1 MAFRVKLP
9 YLISTILIVICSSY
23 FLSKNTPFTGDEFY
37 TLDIEKIHKP
47 IPYRIVLSQIIEI
60 FSPITS
66 ENIFSLRFTSIVFT
80 LVSIILWY
88 LCFIRDKYEAIIF
101 SILIITSSFL
111 LQESI
116 YFRYYSY
123 YFLSSTVT
131 FLCLIHWAKKLNTNQ
146 KLMVGFLG
154 TLISPYLFYILNA
167 LQFAFYFIY
176 IFIFEK
182 IKNIKLQLTLF
193 MLPLFFILFIAIK
206 PKIIWTLFNWLNII
220 GHLNID
226 MTAGI
231 VHGITKSV
239 IIKPFYA
246 VYQMIFGYDISPTS
260 SILIFLLFILVSMLI
275 AHQLYRIFLV
285 DKDLFLQYSAICIV
299 PFLMIY
305 LFFEVIS
312 LPGFTQLETKH
323 GMLLYPLVISLI
335 VKSRNYVSPMI
346 SYLLVGSIIFC
357 QTTGILFAY
366 NKKYV
371 NWNNIIE
378 KIDLFVNSDDKTKI
392 LMDGRS
398 RETFKFYNQNLEIN
412 KIISYT
418 WEPMDS
424 LESWIKDKERL
435 VLLLN
440 DYKSYTP
447 LTLEQNWNAGSG
459 SLDRVEKLN
468 MILNRVNKDYYLD
481 DSYVSYPTFLYLLKK
496 KVDGPDN
503 IVSAGVWQH
512 QLKDLGLPIKS
523 DKKNDVL
530 SSIIIQPGDSVEVI
544 SDSILVFNLENSCQ
558 EIEVGDTVGFVE
570 LNHVQI
576 PLILGKNIWDVFA
589 EFRDEEINE
598 ANVFHSWIH
607 KPLVSGS
614 IKYEGSYF
622 QHTANLYTMNSH
634 YSHEVI
640 KVINN
645 SGKSNIRFWISN

>member
-1 MAFRVKLP
+1 MTFREKLP

-47 IPYRIVLSQIIEI
+47 IPYRIVVSQIIET
-60 FSPITS
+60 FSPITP
-66 ENIFSLRFTSIVFT
+66 ENIFSLRFTSILFT

-111 LQESI
+111 LQETI

-154 TLISPYLFYILNA
+154 ALFSPYFFYVLNV
-167 LQFAFYFIY
+167 LQFAFYLVY
-176 IFIFEK
+176 IFLFEK
-182 IKNIKLQLTLF
+182 IQNIKLRLTLF
-193 MLPLFFILFIAIK
+193 MLPLSLIILIAIK

-220 GHLNID
+220 GHANID
-226 MTAGI
+226 MTADI

-246 VYQMIFGYDISPTS
+246 FYQMVFGYNVAPSES
-260 SILIFLLFILVSMLI
+260 VLIILLFFIISLLIVNIL
-275 AHQLYRIFLV
+275 YNIFWQ
-285 DKDLFLQYSAICIV
+285 DKKLFMKYFSIGVI
-299 PFLMIY
+299 PFFSIY
-305 LFFEVIS
+305 YFLEVIS

-323 GMLLYPLVISLI
+323 GMLIYPIIIALV
-335 VKSRNYVSPMI
+335 VKAPKYVSPLL
-346 SYLLVGSIIFC
+346 SYLFFGVVFISQLIGMQSTYIKNNTDWNLLTDKVNNY
-357 QTTGILFAY
+357 L
-366 NKKYV
+366 KYE
-371 NWNNIIE
+371 NIQ
-378 KIDLFVNSDDKTKI
+378 KI

-398 RETFKFYNQNLEIN
+398 MGTFNFYNQNLEIN
-412 KIISYT
+412 KMISYT
-418 WEPMDS
+418 WEPMDT
-424 LESWIKDKERL
+424 LEVWIKGKERL

-496 KVDGPDN
+496 KVDEPEN

-512 QLKDLGLPIKS
+512 HLKDLDLPIKS
-523 DKKNDVL
+523 DKKNDIL

-544 SDSILVFNLENSCQ
+544 SDSILVFNLEKSEN
-558 EIEVGDTVGFVE
+558 IKYGDLVGSIIING
-570 LNHVQI
+570 NAI
-576 PLILGKNIWDVFA
+576 NLIKGENIWDVFA
-589 EFRDEEINE
+589 EFHDANINE
-598 ANVFHSWIH
+598 NKVFHSWYH

-614 IKYEGSYF
+614 IKYFGSYF
-622 QHTANLYTMNSH
+622 KHKAH
-634 YSHEVI
+634 IYSLGLGKKFDNKI
-640 KVINN
+640 KVINT
-645 SGKSNIRFWISN
+645 SEMSSIRIWN

>member
-1 MAFRVKLP
+1 MTFREKLP

-47 IPYRIVLSQIIEI
+47 IPYRVVVSQIIET
-60 FSPITS
+60 FSPITP
-66 ENIFSLRFTSIVFT
+66 ENIFSLRFTSILFT

-111 LQESI
+111 LQETI

-131 FLCLIHWAKKLNTNQ
+131 FLCLIHRAKKLNTNQ

-154 TLISPYLFYILNA
+154 ALFSPYFFYVLNA
-167 LQFAFYFIY
+167 LQFAFYLVY
-176 IFIFEK
+176 IFLFEK
-182 IKNIKLQLTLF
+182 IQNIKLRLTLF
-193 MLPLFFILFIAIK
+193 MLPLSFILLIAIK

-220 GHLNID
+220 DHANID
-226 MTAGI
+226 MTADI

-246 VYQMIFGYDISPTS
+246 VYQMIFGYDIAPTS
-260 SILIFLLFILVSMLI
+260 SIVIFLLFILVLMLI
-275 AHQLYRIFLV
+275 AYQLYKIFID

-305 LFFEVIS
+305 FFFQVIS

-323 GMLLYPLVISLI
+323 GMLLYPIIIALV
-335 VKSRNYVSPMI
+335 VKAPKYVSPLI
-346 SYLLVGSIIFC
+346 SYLFFGVVFISHLIGMQSTYIKNNTDWNLV
-357 QTTGILFAY
+357 TDKVNNYL
-366 NKKYV
+366 KY
-371 NWNNIIE
+371 
-378 KIDLFVNSDDKTKI
+378 KNSQKI

-398 RETFKFYNQNLEIN
+398 MGTFNFYNQNLEIN
-412 KIISYT
+412 KMISYT
-418 WEPMDS
+418 WESMDS
-424 LESWIKDKERL
+424 LEVWIKGKERL

-503 IVSAGVWQH
+503 IISAGVWQH
-512 QLKDLGLPIKS
+512 HLKDLELPIKS
-523 DKKNDVL
+523 DKKNDIL
-530 SSIIIQPGDSVEVI
+530 SSIIIQPGDSVEVM

-558 EIEVGDTVGFVE
+558 EIEVGDTIGFVE
-570 LNHVQI
+570 LNSFQI

-589 EFRDEEINE
+589 EFRDEEIYE
-598 ANVFHSWIH
+598 SNVFHSWIH

-622 QHTANLYTMNSH
+622 HHTANLYTMNTH
-634 YSHEVI
+634 YSPEVI

-645 SGKSNIRFWISN
+645 SGKSNIRFWTSN

>member
-23 FLSKNTPFTGDEFY
+23 FLSKNTPFSGDEFY

-47 IPYRIVLSQIIEI
+47 IPYRVIVSQIIER
-60 FSPITS
+60 FSPITP
-66 ENIFSLRFTSIVFT
+66 ENIFSLRFSSILFT
-80 LVSIILWY
+80 LVSVILWY

-111 LQESI
+111 LQETI

-146 KLMVGFLG
+146 KLMVGIFGALF
-154 TLISPYLFYILNA
+154 SPYFFYVLNA
-167 LQFAFYFIY
+167 LQFAFYIVY
-176 IFIFEK
+176 IFLFEK
-182 IKNIKLQLTLF
+182 IQNIKLRLTLF
-193 MLPLFFILFIAIK
+193 MLPLSFILLIAIK

-323 GMLLYPLVISLI
+323 GMLIYPLLITLI
-335 VKSRNYVSPMI
+335 VKSRRYVSPMI
-346 SYLLVGSIIFC
+346 SYFLVGSIIFC

-366 NKKYV
+366 NQKNV

-378 KIDLFVNSDDKTKI
+378 KIDIFVNSDDKIKI

-398 RETFKFYNQNLEIN
+398 RETFNFYNQTLEIN
-412 KIISYT
+412 KMISYT

-512 QLKDLGLPIKS
+512 HLKDLELPIKS
-523 DKKNDVL
+523 DKKNDIL
-530 SSIIIQPGDSVEVI
+530 SSIIIHPGDSVEVI

-622 QHTANLYTMNSH
+622 HHTANLYTMNTH
-634 YSHEVI
+634 YSPEVI

-645 SGKSNIRFWISN
+645 SGKSNIRFWTSN

>member
-1 MAFRVKLP
+1 MTFREKLP
-9 YLISTILIVICSSY
+9 YLIITITILTISSF
-23 FLSKNTPFTGDEFY
+23 FLNERTAFTGDELG
-37 TLDIEKIHKP
+37 TLDIENIHKP
-47 IPYRIVLSQIIEI
+47 VPYHGIVSNLLDYLH
-60 FSPITS
+60 PITP
-66 ENIFSLRFTSIVFT
+66 ENIFHIRLSSLFFTVIGIF
-80 LVSIILWY
+80 LWFMY
-88 LCFIRDKYEAIIF
+88 FLNNRYEIFIF
-101 SILIITSSFL
+101 SVVIITSGFL
-111 LQESI
+111 LRESI
-116 YFRYYSY
+116 FFRYYSY
-123 YFLSSTVT
+123 YFLSSTIT
-131 FLCLIHWAKKLNTNQ
+131 FLCLVHWAKKLNTNQ
-146 KLMVGFLG
+146 KLIIGLLG
-154 TLISPYLFYILNA
+154 SLISPYFFYVLNA
-167 LQFAFYFIY
+167 LQFAFYFVY

-182 IKNIKLQLTLF
+182 IQNIKLRLILF
-193 MLPLFFILFIAIK
+193 MFPLSFILLIAIN

-220 GHLNID
+220 GHANID
-226 MTAGI
+226 MTADY

-246 VYQMIFGYDISPTS
+246 VYQMIFGYDIAPTS
-260 SILIFLLFILVSMLI
+260 SILIFLLFVLISMLM
-275 AHQLYRIFLV
+275 AHQLYRVFLE
-285 DKDLFLQYSAICIV
+285 DKDLFLQYSVICIV

-305 LFFEVIS
+305 LFFQVIS

-323 GMLLYPLVISLI
+323 GMLMYPLLIALI
-335 VKSRNYVSPMI
+335 VKSRTYVSPKI
-346 SYLLVGSIIFC
+346 SYLLVGAMIIC
-357 QTTGILFAY
+357 QTTGTLFSY
-366 NKKYV
+366 NNKDV
-371 NWNNIIE
+371 DWNYIIK
-378 KIDLFVNSDDKTKI
+378 KIDIFINSDDKVKI

-398 RETFKFYNQNLEIN
+398 SSTFIFYDQHNVNDELIQ
-412 KIISYT
+412 YT

-424 LESWIKDKERL
+424 LTTSINKNEKI

-503 IVSAGVWQH
+503 IISAGVWQH
-512 QLKDLGLPIKS
+512 HLKDLELPIKS
-523 DKKNDVL
+523 DKKNDIL

-544 SDSILVFNLENSCQ
+544 SDSILVFNLENSGQ
-558 EIEVGDTVGFVE
+558 EIEVGDTVGVVK
-570 LNHVQI
+570 LSRVQI
-576 PLILGKNIWDVFA
+576 PLIHGENIWDVFA

-598 ANVFHSWIH
+598 SNVFHNWIH

-622 QHTANLYTMNSH
+622 HHTAKLYKINTH

-645 SGKSNIRFWISN
+645 SDKSNIRFWTSN

>member
-1 MAFRVKLP
+1 
-9 YLISTILIVICSSY
+9 
-23 FLSKNTPFTGDEFY
+23 
-37 TLDIEKIHKP
+37 
-47 IPYRIVLSQIIEI
+47 
-60 FSPITS
+60 
-66 ENIFSLRFTSIVFT
+66 
-80 LVSIILWY
+80 
-88 LCFIRDKYEAIIF
+88 
-101 SILIITSSFL
+101 
-111 LQESI
+111 
-116 YFRYYSY
+116 
-123 YFLSSTVT
+123 
-131 FLCLIHWAKKLNTNQ
+131 
-146 KLMVGFLG
+146 
-154 TLISPYLFYILNA
+154 
-167 LQFAFYFIY
+167 
-176 IFIFEK
+176 
-182 IKNIKLQLTLF
+182 
-193 MLPLFFILFIAIK
+193 
-206 PKIIWTLFNWLNII
+206 
-220 GHLNID
+220 
-226 MTAGI
+226 
-231 VHGITKSV
+231 
-239 IIKPFYA
+239 
-246 VYQMIFGYDISPTS
+246 
-260 SILIFLLFILVSMLI
+260 MLI

-398 RETFKFYNQNLEIN
+398 RETFNFYNQTLEIN
-412 KIISYT
+412 KMISYT

-622 QHTANLYTMNSH
+622 HHTAKLYKMNTH
-634 YSHEVI
+634 YSPEVI

-645 SGKSNIRFWISN
+645 SGKSNIRFWTSN